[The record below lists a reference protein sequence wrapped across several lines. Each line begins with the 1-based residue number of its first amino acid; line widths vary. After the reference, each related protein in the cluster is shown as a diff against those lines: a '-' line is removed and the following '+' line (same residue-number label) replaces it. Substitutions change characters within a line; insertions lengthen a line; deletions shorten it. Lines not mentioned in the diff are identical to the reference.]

1 MPHGDKSSYGSRLLT
16 VVAVMAFASVG
27 QAQASGKI
35 DLEAAEM
42 VAELIGAPV
51 FAADGPEIGQV
62 ADVSFDDE
70 GRPQQLRMTTGAV
83 LGFGVRTIEIPKG
96 AFTALRGAVVLD
108 LPIEA
113 VQSLPAQ
120 PEQSDER

>member
-1 MPHGDKSSYGSRLLT
+1 MPCDEKSTRLLT
-16 VVAVMAFASVG
+16 VVAVLAFASLA
-27 QAQASGKI
+27 QAQTPGKI

-70 GRPQQLRMTTGAV
+70 GRPQQLRMTTGAI

-113 VQSLPAQ
+113 VQLLPAQ
-120 PEQSDER
+120 PEHANEK

>member
-1 MPHGDKSSYGSRLLT
+1 
-16 VVAVMAFASVG
+16 MAFASVG
-27 QAQASGKI
+27 QAQAPGKI